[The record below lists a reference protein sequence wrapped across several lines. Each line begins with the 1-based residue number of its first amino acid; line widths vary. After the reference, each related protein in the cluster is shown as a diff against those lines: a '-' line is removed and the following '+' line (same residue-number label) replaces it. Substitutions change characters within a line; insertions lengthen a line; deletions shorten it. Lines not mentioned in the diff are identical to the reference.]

1 MCVSNMKKIKV
12 PREERELLT
21 LLCRYL
27 KLEAVDKLT
36 VATTFVVVALVMFAL
51 GTCALFFLSSGLV
64 KSLSAVV
71 GDEALANYIVG
82 GTLLVVIIVVYVFR
96 VRLVENRVVAIISA
110 SILRAES
117 DAAEDEEEDKDDDG
131 GKDENE

>member
-1 MCVSNMKKIKV
+1 MIGGRKIKV
-12 PREERELLT
+12 PKEERELIG

-51 GTCALFFLSSGLV
+51 GTCALFFLSAGLV
-64 KSLSAVV
+64 KSLSALV

-82 GTLLVVIIVVYVFR
+82 GTLLIVIIVFYVFR
-96 VRLVENRVVAIISA
+96 VRLVENRVVAAISA
-110 SILRAES
+110 SILRAEEGA
-117 DAAEDEEEDKDDDG
+117 DDDVEDEDEDEE
-131 GKDENE
+131 NE

>member
-1 MCVSNMKKIKV
+1 MIGGRKIKV
-12 PREERELLT
+12 PKEERELIS

-51 GTCALFFLSSGLV
+51 GTCALFFLSAGLV
-64 KSLSAVV
+64 KSLSALV

-82 GTLLVVIIVVYVFR
+82 GTLLLIIVVFYAFR
-96 VRLVENRVVAIISA
+96 VRLVENRVVAAISA
-110 SILRAES
+110 SILRAEEGA
-117 DAAEDEEEDKDDDG
+117 DDDKDDDE
-131 GKDENE
+131 DEDEEND

>member
-1 MCVSNMKKIKV
+1 MIGGRKIKV
-12 PREERELLT
+12 PKEERELIS

-51 GTCALFFLSSGLV
+51 GTCALFFLSAGLV
-64 KSLSAVV
+64 KSLSALV

-82 GTLLVVIIVVYVFR
+82 GSLLLIIVVFYAFR
-96 VRLVENRVVAIISA
+96 VRLVENRVVAAISA
-110 SILRAES
+110 SILRAEEGA
-117 DAAEDEEEDKDDDG
+117 DDDKDDDE
-131 GKDENE
+131 DEDEEND

>member
-1 MCVSNMKKIKV
+1 MIGGRKIKV
-12 PREERELLT
+12 PKEERELVS

-51 GTCALFFLSSGLV
+51 GTCALFFLSAGLV
-64 KSLSAVV
+64 KSLSALV

-82 GTLLVVIIVVYVFR
+82 GTLLLIIVVFYAFR
-96 VRLVENRVVAIISA
+96 VRLVENRVVAAISA
-110 SILRAES
+110 SILRAEEGA
-117 DAAEDEEEDKDDDG
+117 DDDKDDDE
-131 GKDENE
+131 DEDEEND

>member
-1 MCVSNMKKIKV
+1 MIGGRKIKV
-12 PREERELLT
+12 PKEERELIS

-51 GTCALFFLSSGLV
+51 GTCALFFLSAGLV
-64 KSLSAVV
+64 KSLSALV

-82 GTLLVVIIVVYVFR
+82 GSLLLIIVVFYAFR
-96 VRLVENRVVAIISA
+96 VRLVENRVVAAISA
-110 SILRAES
+110 SILRAEEGA
-117 DAAEDEEEDKDDDG
+117 DDDKEDDEDEDEEND
-131 GKDENE
+131 